1 MSAPASRPWVQA
13 LRLYLSPR
21 PITLLFLGFSSGLP
35 LLLVF
40 SSLSFWLREAG
51 IERSSIGFI
60 SWVALAYAF
69 KWAWAPLVDRISLP
83 WLGPRLGR
91 RRSWMLL
98 AQLGVITGLSG
109 MAMND
114 PALNLE
120 ISVLMALLVAFS
132 SATQDI
138 TVDAFRIESGDE
150 RMQAAMAATY
160 MVGYRLAMITATAGV
175 LAIAALVDP
184 SEGRYEHRPWMV
196 AYLCMALLMLPGL
209 LTTLVSREPPP
220 PENTELEQQR
230 AALRRWSAERAH
242 LPAPLTRIAGWIF
255 VALVCPFADFVRRY
269 RWQALLILA
278 LIGSYRI
285 ADIVMGVIANVFYV
299 DIGFSKAEIAAVTKV
314 FGVAMTLIG
323 ALAGGVLV
331 NRLGVMKILFTG
343 ALLAALTNLLFAL
356 LALNGPLVALLMLV
370 VSLDNFSAGIATAA
384 FVAYLSA
391 LTNIQYSA
399 TQYALFSSIMLLL
412 PKFLGG
418 FSGVVVDAIG
428 YPLFFVGTALLGL
441 PVLLLIILAA
451 RQVPPGRRLRSGR
464 PADGVEQKHPGAVAD

>member
-1 MSAPASRPWVQA
+1 MDNRTTQWISALSV
-13 LRLYLSPR
+13 YLHPR
-21 PITLLFLGFSSGLP
+21 PLILLFLGFSSGLP

-69 KWAWAPLVDRISLP
+69 KWAWAPLVDRIRLP
-83 WLGPRLGR
+83 LLGNLLGR

-98 AQLGVITGLSG
+98 AQVGVACGLLG
-109 MAMND
+109 MAFND
-114 PALNLE
+114 PAQNLE
-120 ISVLMALLVAFS
+120 FSVWMAVVVAFC

-138 TVDAFRIESGDE
+138 TVDAYRIESGDE
-150 RMQAAMAATY
+150 RIQAAMAATY

-184 SEGRYEHRPWMV
+184 SETSYEHAPWQL
-196 AYLCMALLMLPGL
+196 AYSVMAALMLPGI
-209 LTTLVSREPPP
+209 LTTLFSPEPKAPANQELKAQVAEVEHWVSRSGRKDGK
-220 PENTELEQQR
+220 LAR
-230 AALRRWSAERAH
+230 AL
-242 LPAPLTRIAGWIF
+242 GWIY
-255 VALVCPFADFVRRY
+255 VTLVSPFADFIKRY

-299 DIGFSKAEIAAVTKV
+299 DIGFTKAEIAAVTKV
-314 FGVAMTLIG
+314 FGVIMTLIG

-331 NRLGVMKILFTG
+331 NRFGVMKILFTG
-343 ALLAALTNLLFAL
+343 AMLAAATNLLFAL
-356 LALNGPLVALLMLV
+356 MALNGPIVELLVVV

-399 TQYALFSSIMLLL
+399 TQYALFSSMMLLL

-418 FSGVVVDAIG
+418 FSGVAVDQIG
-428 YPLFFVGTALLGL
+428 YPLFFTGTAILGL
-441 PVLLLIILAA
+441 PVLVLITLA
-451 RQVPPGRRLRSGR
+451 GRFTSI
-464 PADGVEQKHPGAVAD
+464 KHPAPENQP